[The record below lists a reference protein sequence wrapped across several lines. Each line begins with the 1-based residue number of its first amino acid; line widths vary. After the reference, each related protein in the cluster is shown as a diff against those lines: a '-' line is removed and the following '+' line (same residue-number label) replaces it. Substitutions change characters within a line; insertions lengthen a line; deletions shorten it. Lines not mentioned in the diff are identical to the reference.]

1 MKKEENEGEEEFEGR
16 ILKLSWNPW
25 LVIEHREEKWG
36 EGTESI
42 SNLQELAISGMW
54 KLALGGIDKTV

>member
-1 MKKEENEGEEEFEGR
+1 M
-16 ILKLSWNPW
+16 
-25 LVIEHREEKWG
+25 IEHREEKWG